1 MARLDPHSYA
11 DTAQPQTKSIELSLK
26 VDLASRTLSGEAVL
40 RFRQAGA
47 GPLDLDTRDLR
58 IESVTALDGAKL
70 GYELAAPEPILGSP
84 LRIELPA
91 AARGVRL
98 RYSTSPSATA
108 LQWLEP
114 RQTAAGEPILY
125 PHGQPIH
132 ARPLAPRHDTPR
144 IRIT

>member
-11 DTAQPQTKSIELSLK
+11 DTAQPQTRSIELSVK
-26 VDLASRTLSGEAVL
+26 VDFASRTLSGEAVL

-70 GYELAAPEPILGSP
+70 GYELAAPEPILGSR

-91 AARGVRL
+91 AARGVRI
-98 RYSTSPSATA
+98 RYSTSPPATA
-108 LQWLEP
+108 LQWLQP
-114 RQTAAGEPILY
+114 PPPSG
-125 PHGQPIH
+125 GQPLLPSQSPPLPPP
-132 ARPLAPRHDTPR
+132 ALRPLTGQPP
-144 IRIT
+144 